1 LPEAQTE
8 HIDAYLKAG
17 NPVVAMRTAT
27 HGFAPPP
34 DIHDDV
40 LGYLREEAAAA
51 RAGEA
56 APPLP
61 SIAAEQW
68 GRFGHYGDGYF
79 GPQTAWRDGFG
90 RLVAGERWVA
100 HHGCHKHESTLGLL
114 ALGASGHPILR
125 GLADGD
131 IWGPRDVYTVRLPL
145 PGDSFP
151 LGMGQVMERRG
162 AYDETDAR
170 YGMRA
175 SDGLPSAGKND
186 PMMPVA
192 WTESYQVPGE
202 RTGRVFATTMGTST
216 DLLSAGVRRL
226 ILNGIYW
233 ALGMD
238 DQIPADGIAAELVG
252 PFDPTGY
259 NNHPPEYWRE
269 RQLRPSDFVWTDQC
283 QSSRKQV

>member
-1 LPEAQTE
+1 
-8 HIDAYLKAG
+8 
-17 NPVVAMRTAT
+17 
-27 HGFAPPP
+27 
-34 DIHDDV
+34 
-40 LGYLREEAAAA
+40 
-51 RAGEA
+51 
-56 APPLP
+56 
-61 SIAAEQW
+61 
-68 GRFGHYGDGYF
+68 
-79 GPQTAWRDGFG
+79 
-90 RLVAGERWVA
+90 
-100 HHGCHKHESTLGLL
+100 
-114 ALGASGHPILR
+114 
-125 GLADGD
+125 
-131 IWGPRDVYTVRLPL
+131 
-145 PGDSFP
+145 
-151 LGMGQVMERRG
+151 MERRG

-175 SDGLPSAGKND
+175 SDGLPAAGKND